1 MRLRRFNH
9 LKQLDGTA
17 TPAGA
22 GWLVA
27 ALYLNAVV
35 VLRNVLYVSGIFE
48 NVRLVSQVGAVLV
61 LACLIA
67 SLLSKPDSPR
77 PPFAAASQVS
87 KKLVAWFSLLALQAS
102 AGLLRSNNLLQIGR
116 ELFVLSAF
124 GLLCLLLQRPGMWT
138 AIRGHLLVIVSF
150 AAALIPLFWD
160 TPNPIVTQSD
170 THYDPNALLSSRRV
184 NTVGFMINEIMSVA
198 PILALTALF
207 ERPTFKTSIAVFY
220 GLLAYTYTILIFQFR
235 SAAVVLLLLL
245 VTIGLYAL
253 RAGRR
258 VSPVALFA
266 GLCMAIAIALYVVS
280 GQDLLQLSDRVKG
293 LDRTDAT
300 ETLLS
305 SRLLEAQALLE
316 SLHPVEYVIGKGLGG
331 TYDAYAVIG
340 LEWATRWPTVHFG
353 VLVFLLKGG
362 LMFVAVYLWLAIGT
376 IRAWLKRANDIPV
389 AAAYVPV
396 LLFTSFLNPFP
407 LTMDNLFTWL
417 PLAVCI
423 ATCSRS
429 ADECKLYL
437 RTGGR

>member
-1 MRLRRFNH
+1 
-9 LKQLDGTA
+9 
-17 TPAGA
+17 
-22 GWLVA
+22 
-27 ALYLNAVV
+27 
-35 VLRNVLYVSGIFE
+35 
-48 NVRLVSQVGAVLV
+48 
-61 LACLIA
+61 
-67 SLLSKPDSPR
+67 
-77 PPFAAASQVS
+77 
-87 KKLVAWFSLLALQAS
+87 
-102 AGLLRSNNLLQIGR
+102 
-116 ELFVLSAF
+116 
-124 GLLCLLLQRPGMWT
+124 MWA

-150 AAALIPLFWD
+150 AAALIPLLWD
-160 TPNPIVTQSD
+160 TPNPIVTQSE
-170 THYDPNALLSSRRV
+170 THYDPNALLSNRRV

-198 PILALTALF
+198 PIIALSTLF

-253 RAGRR
+253 RVRRR
-258 VSPVALFA
+258 VSPVALVA
-266 GLCMAIAIALYVVS
+266 GLCMAMVTALYFVS

-362 LMFVAVYLWLAIGT
+362 LIFVAVYLWLMMGT
-376 IRAWLKRANDIPV
+376 IRAWLKSANNIPV

-396 LLFTSFLNPFP
+396 LMFSSFLNPFP

-417 PLAVCI
+417 PIAVCI
-423 ATCSRS
+423 AGCSRS
-429 ADECKLYL
+429 ADD
-437 RTGGR
+437 